1 MILKLYLYLFLSK
14 NTTKSSDSKELALN
28 YLLSAGIAIP

>member
-1 MILKLYLYLFLSK
+1 MLKIYLFLSK
-14 NTTKSSDSKELALN
+14 NITKSSDSKELALD